1 MSNQNPD
8 CQIGQKSFKI
18 LVVVVSQ
25 CEEVFMLL
33 INNQE
38 VEQLFTMKDC
48 LEALEDGYDD
58 LLKGDAVY
66 RPRLDLW
73 MPCDRPDGYYRWG
86 TMEGASRKIGV
97 FAIRMK
103 SDVVYWPNGDTE
115 EKYCIQ
121 PGTWCGLVMVF
132 SVRNGEPLA
141 IINDGLIQHMRVG
154 GCAGLGAKYLARED
168 ACDVGIFG
176 SGGMARSY
184 LEAFYEVR
192 RLRRVR
198 VYSPT
203 KANRDRFAKEMTGK
217 LDIEVTAVDGPEKVV
232 READIIATCT
242 DSTRTVFD
250 EPEWLKQGA
259 HITCVRACEIGPKV
273 IQKCDLSVKLG
284 KNTIEA
290 MDEGMI
296 RLHGNVGY
304 IAGQPD
310 ERARIPNPAQDN
322 YKGDYFKYFMDVRA
336 GRALGRTSNKQVT
349 FFINAGTQ
357 GLQFAACAGK
367 VVELA
372 KQKKIGRE
380 LPTEWFLQD
389 IRD

>member
-1 MSNQNPD
+1 
-8 CQIGQKSFKI
+8 
-18 LVVVVSQ
+18 
-25 CEEVFMLL
+25 MLL

-38 VEQLFTMKDC
+38 VERLMDMRSC
-48 LEALEDGYDD
+48 IEALEVGYED

-66 RPRLDLW
+66 RPRLDVW
-73 MPCDRPDGYYRWG
+73 VPCERPDGYYRWG

-103 SDVVYWPNGDTE
+103 SDVVHWPDQSTE
-115 EKYCIQ
+115 EKYCIE
-121 PGTWCGLVMVF
+121 PGTFCGLVMVF

-141 IINDGLIQHMRVG
+141 IINDGVLQHMRVG
-154 GCAGLGAKYLARED
+154 GCGGLGVKYLARED
-168 ACDVGIFG
+168 ASVVGMFG

-184 LEAFYEVR
+184 LMAFNEVR
-192 RLRRVR
+192 KLKKVK

-203 KANRDRFAKEMTGK
+203 KANREAYAKEMSQK
-217 LDIEVTAVDGPEKVV
+217 LELDIEAVDSPEAAV
-232 READIIATCT
+232 RGAHIVSACT

-250 EPEWLKQGA
+250 EPEWLEEGA

-273 IQKCDLSVKLG
+273 VKRCDVSIKLG
-284 KNTIEA
+284 RNTVDT

-304 IAGQPD
+304 IAGQPE
-310 ERARIPNPAQDN
+310 ERARIPNPAVDN
-322 YKGDYFKYFMDVRA
+322 YRGDYFNYFMELKA
-336 GRALGRTSNKQVT
+336 GKVPGRTSPKQVT

-367 VVELA
+367 VYQLA
-372 KQKKIGRE
+372 KEKGLGRAI
-380 LPTEWFLQD
+380 PTEWFLQD
-389 IRD
+389 VRD